1 MRRREFIT
9 LLGGAVTMPAALLPL
24 VARAQQPMPV
34 IGFLGGASA
43 DSFAHLVAA
52 FRRGLNEIGYMD
64 GQNVAIEYRW
74 ADNQYDR
81 LRALAAELVGR
92 QVNVIVASGGDRS
105 ALAAKAA
112 TATIPI
118 VFTGTSD
125 PVKSGLVESINRPGG
140 NVAGMSVFS
149 TTLGAKRLELMREL
163 TPKAEVIAY
172 LVNPNNPRF
181 EPDLNDLTAAARTL
195 GRQITV
201 LRASSERDFAAAFAA
216 LVQGG
221 IRSLVVASDTIFNSQ
236 RDQLVALAARHAV
249 AAIYAFREFAAAG
262 GLMSYGTN
270 LSDGYR
276 QVGVYVGRILK
287 GEKPANLPVLQ
298 PTKFELIINLKTAKA
313 LGLEVPPTVLAR
325 ADEVI
330 E

>member
-64 GQNVAIEYRW
+64 GQNVATEYRW

-118 VFTGTSD
+118 VFTGTS
-125 PVKSGLVESINRPGG
+125 
-140 NVAGMSVFS
+140 
-149 TTLGAKRLELMREL
+149 
-163 TPKAEVIAY
+163 
-172 LVNPNNPRF
+172 
-181 EPDLNDLTAAARTL
+181 
-195 GRQITV
+195 
-201 LRASSERDFAAAFAA
+201 SS
-216 LVQGG
+216 
-221 IRSLVVASDTIFNSQ
+221 
-236 RDQLVALAARHAV
+236 
-249 AAIYAFREFAAAG
+249 
-262 GLMSYGTN
+262 
-270 LSDGYR
+270 
-276 QVGVYVGRILK
+276 ILK
-287 GEKPANLPVLQ
+287 
-298 PTKFELIINLKTAKA
+298 FESYQAAWSSL
-313 LGLEVPPTVLAR
+313 
-325 ADEVI
+325 
-330 E
+330 